1 VGPRITAVAIAAI
14 LLVTAC
20 SRGGQ
25 SQVKPS
31 PSPTPLIATP
41 IPGQVAWTSCRNGFQ
56 CGTVPVPLDYVH
68 PAAGN
73 IGIALIRKPATGNRI
88 GSVLINPGG
97 PGASGLDFARGEAP
111 AMKNLNQHFDLVG
124 FDPRGVGQSA
134 PVHCLGPQQE
144 NEFFAYDP
152 VLDDPQEKQQA
163 IDLNKNFVAG
173 CQLMSSRVLPFVDTV
188 SAARDMDVI
197 RAALGDSKLTYL
209 GFSYGTFLG
218 ETYAHLF
225 PDHVR
230 ALALDGVLDP
240 SLTFND
246 LLLAQ
251 VKGFEGNLEAFLAD
265 CKARPSGANK
275 CTYAQSGDPG
285 AKLTALM
292 NRLDAN
298 PMPVGNRLL
307 TRGLAM
313 YGLMYPLYDQSL
325 WRYLDQALTL
335 ADQGRGAIL
344 LALSDLYLERNA
356 DGTYTNSNDAN
367 WAINCLDHPVPA
379 DLAAYDQLG
388 PTFAQASPQ
397 FGPEFQYSN
406 ITCAYWPI
414 KPTRQPGPITA
425 DSAPPILL
433 VGGTNDPATPYAWA
447 QAVHKQLTSSV
458 LLTRQ
463 GNGHTSYNASTCARL
478 TIDAYLIA
486 LTVPAD
492 GTVCT

>member
-1 VGPRITAVAIAAI
+1 MGPRITAVAIAAI
-14 LLVTAC
+14 LLVTSC

-25 SQVKPS
+25 SQVRPS
-31 PSPTPLIATP
+31 SSPTPSIATP
-41 IPGQVAWTSCRNGFQ
+41 IPGQVAWTSCGSGFQ
-56 CGTVPVPLDYVH
+56 CGTVPVPLDYMH
-68 PAAGN
+68 PDAGN

-88 GSVLINPGG
+88 GSMLMNPGG
-97 PGASGLDFARGEAP
+97 PGVSGIDFARGEAP
-111 AMKNLNQHFDLVG
+111 AMTNLNQHFDLVG

-134 PVHCLGPQQE
+134 PVHCLDPQQE
-144 NEFFAYDP
+144 NDFFAYDP
-152 VLDDPQEKQQA
+152 VLDDSQEKQQA

-173 CQLMSSRVLPFVDTV
+173 CQAMSSRVLPFVDTV

-225 PDHVR
+225 PDRIR

-246 LLLAQ
+246 LLFAQ
-251 VKGFEGNLEAFLAD
+251 VTGFEKNLEAFLAD
-265 CKARPSGANK
+265 CKARPTGANR

-285 AKLTALM
+285 AKITALM
-292 NRLDAN
+292 NRLDTN
-298 PMPVGNRLL
+298 PIPVGSRLL
-307 TRGLAM
+307 TRGLAV
-313 YGLMYPLYDQSL
+313 YGLIYPLYNQSL

-356 DGTYTNSNDAN
+356 DGTYSNSNDAN
-367 WAINCLDHPVPA
+367 SAINCLDHPVPTS
-379 DLAAYDQLG
+379 LAAYDQLG
-388 PTFAQASPQ
+388 PAFAQASAL

-406 ITCAYWPI
+406 LTCAYWPI
-414 KPTRQPGPITA
+414 KATRQPGPLTA
-425 DSAPPILL
+425 NGAPPILL
-433 VGGTNDPATPYAWA
+433 IGGTNDPATPYAWA
-447 QAVHKQLTSSV
+447 QSVHQQLTSSV

-486 LTVPAD
+486 LTVPAE